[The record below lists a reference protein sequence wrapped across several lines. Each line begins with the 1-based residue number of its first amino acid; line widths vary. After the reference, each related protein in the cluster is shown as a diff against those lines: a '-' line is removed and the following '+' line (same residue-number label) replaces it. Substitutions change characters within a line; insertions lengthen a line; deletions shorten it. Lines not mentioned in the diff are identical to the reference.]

1 MDNLNNKDY
10 AEILEKVAAKLKEL
24 DEPISQKTIS
34 AIGEVA
40 RDVIEEGRKASK
52 LQKETS
58 NEKFIEK

>member
-1 MDNLNNKDY
+1 MDNEEY
-10 AEILEKVAAKLKEL
+10 AELLEKVAAKLKEL

-40 RDVIEEGRKASK
+40 RDVIEEGKKANK
-52 LQKETS
+52 LQNESS

>member
-1 MDNLNNKDY
+1 MDNEEY
-10 AEILEKVAAKLKEL
+10 AELLEKVAAKLEEL

-40 RDVIEEGRKASK
+40 RDVIEEGKKANK
-52 LQKETS
+52 LQNESS